1 MERSALKPNHFPWY
15 DYSRYTFS
23 LGLSAGRRTM
33 LSGHSASEHDPATR
47 TMVVRG
53 GMREQARTAW
63 AKIAAILEAGGRG
76 LADIIRVV
84 EYVTPAGIERYAEA
98 AEVRGELFGANRPAV
113 NTVVVNRL
121 LRPQALIEIE
131 VEAEP
136 DAPAPRAERG
146 WPPAWAPARAVD
158 GFVDLSSILPLDKAG
173 AVIAPGDPVAQIR
186 AIYQHASDVLRT
198 FGLGLD
204 RVVKTVDYLTPAALP
219 SYRDTGR
226 VRREFLGP
234 VFPAATGIIMSRL
247 AHPGAMIQVDM
258 IASRRQPLAVNPG
271 WNRYAQLTYSPA
283 VRAGDLL
290 FLSGQTA
297 LDPESAQ
304 AMYPGDVAAQAV
316 HVYENIL
323 RVVATAGGTPENLV
337 KTVEY
342 ITPAALERYR
352 EVAGVRSRV
361 LRAPFPVSTG
371 CVCERLLRPEFMIEV
386 DSLAIISEEQA
397 PSPPC

>member
-1 MERSALKPNHFPWY
+1 MERTALKPKHFPWY

-23 LGLSAGRRTM
+23 LGLGAGRRTM

-53 GMREQARTAW
+53 GMRAQARTAW

-76 LADIIRVV
+76 LNDVVRVV
-84 EYVTPAGIERYAEA
+84 EYVTPAGIERYPEA

-136 DAPAPRAERG
+136 DTPAPQADRG

-158 GFVDLSSILPLDKAG
+158 GFVYLSSILSLDKAG
-173 AVIAPGDPVAQIR
+173 AVIAPEDPVEQLR
-186 AIYQHASDVLRT
+186 AIYQHASRMLESL
-198 FGLGLD
+198 GLGLD

-219 SYRDTGR
+219 NYKDTGR

-234 VFPAATGIIMSRL
+234 VFPAATGIIMSRV

-258 IASRRQPLAVNPG
+258 IASRHQSAAVNPG
-271 WNRYAQLTYSPA
+271 WSRYAKLTYSPG

-290 FLSGQTA
+290 FMAGQTA

-304 AMYPGDVAAQAV
+304 AVYHGDVAAQAV

-323 RVVATAGGTPENLV
+323 RVVAAAGGTAENLV

-342 ITPAALERYR
+342 ITPGALERYR
-352 EVAGVRSRV
+352 EVAGVRSRI
-361 LRAPFPVSTG
+361 LREPFPASTG
-371 CVCERLLRPEFMIEV
+371 CVCEKLLRPEFMIEV
-386 DSLAIISEEQA
+386 DSLAIIPAEQA
-397 PSPPC
+397 PSPRC